1 MKPGFVPALGTPLDK
16 NGQLLVDSYKKQ
28 ICDQIDAGAVG
39 LLCMGSMGIQAY
51 LKNDV
56 YPVVAKAAVEA
67 AAGRVPVFVGAMD
80 CSIARAKDRMAA
92 MEALPIDG
100 FVFTAPYYSPCKE
113 PQFLNYIR
121 AVAAAT
127 KHGILLYDLPGATQF
142 KITYNTVKTLLR
154 DVPNLIGIK
163 SADLQLFRKLKLDP
177 EVPEDFIMVCS
188 NLDVFDVAYKWGMT
202 NCLDGMLSITPAN
215 TKGLFEAMAAGE
227 YEKAAGYLNNIVA
240 FRDFLAG
247 HDLWPSFSVGM
258 NLLGYEGN
266 FAPDYMMPFN
276 EACREEL
283 RAFMLGIGEAVK

>member
-56 YPVVAKAAVEA
+56 YPVVAKTAVEA

-113 PQFLNYIR
+113 PQF
-121 AVAAAT
+121 
-127 KHGILLYDLPGATQF
+127 
-142 KITYNTVKTLLR
+142 
-154 DVPNLIGIK
+154 
-163 SADLQLFRKLKLDP
+163 
-177 EVPEDFIMVCS
+177 
-188 NLDVFDVAYKWGMT
+188 
-202 NCLDGMLSITPAN
+202 
-215 TKGLFEAMAAGE
+215 
-227 YEKAAGYLNNIVA
+227 
-240 FRDFLAG
+240 
-247 HDLWPSFSVGM
+247 
-258 NLLGYEGN
+258 
-266 FAPDYMMPFN
+266 
-276 EACREEL
+276 
-283 RAFMLGIGEAVK
+283 